1 MINNHC
7 YEKLFLREITF
18 FQINGVNVIYV
29 FYGVNAHENNHV
41 FFDVLFDVSCFSSKR
56 LNEIKSSN
64 RASLE
69 QTLFTMNEKPEL
81 VKSQTLKS
89 ESLKVKVKV

>member
-1 MINNHC
+1 NINLSLFPV
-7 YEKLFLREITF
+7 KLQNLYTLGLSYAIDFPYTLLLRKTVFTKNKF
-18 FQINGVNVIYV
+18 FQIYGVNVIYA

-41 FFDVLFDVSCFSSKR
+41 FFDVLFNFFCFSSKL

-69 QTLFTMNEKPEL
+69 QT
-81 VKSQTLKS
+81 
-89 ESLKVKVKV
+89 